1 MVNWTLWTHPY
12 CQLCYTHVNS
22 HALRWWD
29 TGLRPTHEYK
39 VRFHGN
45 CLVQSNVV
53 LTCACLHDTERE
65 REQWIIN
72 THVLFVCL
80 LSNKPQKETAGQ
92 GTCSL
97 VKRAYAL
104 QGCIARYTAVG
115 LNQLI
120 KALIFGII
128 NKSSLMS
135 YWYAWCH
142 KMLELRY
149 WVHDLLVTHPYS
161 WPLTSY
167 PVSAVDH
174 EALLCVR

>member
-1 MVNWTLWTHPY
+1 MGIALYNLMWFWHVRV
-12 CQLCYTHVNS
+12 YT
-22 HALRWWD
+22 
-29 TGLRPTHEYK
+29 T
-39 VRFHGN
+39 
-45 CLVQSNVV
+45 Q
-53 LTCACLHDTERE
+53 RE

-174 EALLCVR
+174 EALLCVRLYSIPHQLIQTDQIIAQQVELVPVE